1 MNKEMYET
9 IKKGIMGAAAMM
21 NNVNKVVPVNGER
34 ITIPLE
40 ARNLEVVYYKAKS
53 NNAPVMFSTHG
64 GGFLLGGSA
73 LDDNMLNTIRN
84 VLDVNIISIDYRKT
98 PDYRY
103 PCALEDTYDSIKY
116 FLQHDEEYS
125 FDGKKVIVYGSSAG
139 ANLAA
144 SACILAK
151 ERNEIQIGLQ
161 ILNYPYLDLAKN
173 PIEKEHTED
182 ELPMYDLFPEL
193 YADLEKLKDPHIS
206 PIYAMREQLICL
218 PEAIIT
224 VAENDSL
231 NSEGNIYIQMLK
243 EAGVKVTERV
253 AKRMPH
259 GYFETSYTY
268 QEEGAFIIE
277 SIKPLIEDGSLL
289 EEQKE
294 TLEFIRKA
302 YEEWKRKY

>member
-1 MNKEMYET
+1 MNKDMYET
-9 IKKGIMGAAAMM
+9 IKKEIMGAAAMM
-21 NNVNKVVPVNGER
+21 NNANKVVPVKGER
-34 ITIPLE
+34 VTIPLE
-40 ARNLEVVYYKAKS
+40 GRNLEGVYYKAKS
-53 NNAPVMFSTHG
+53 NNAPVLFSVHG
-64 GGFLLGGSA
+64 GGFLLGGCA
-73 LDDNMLNTIRN
+73 LDDNMLDTIRN
-84 VLDVNIISIDYRKT
+84 VLDVNIIAIGYRKT

-103 PCALEDTYDSIKY
+103 PCALEDIYDSIKY
-116 FLQHDEEYS
+116 FLQHDEDYS

-144 SACILAK
+144 SVCILAK

-173 PIEKEHTED
+173 PIEKGHPED

-193 YADLEKLKDPHIS
+193 YADLEQLKDTNVS
-206 PIYAMREQLICL
+206 LVYATREQLTSL
-218 PEAIIT
+218 PEAVIT
-224 VAENDSL
+224 VAESDSL
-231 NSEGNIYIQMLK
+231 MNEGNVYIKMLK
-243 EAGVKVTERV
+243 EAGVKVTDRV

-277 SIKPLIEDGSLL
+277 SIKPLIADGSLL
-289 EEQKE
+289 AEQEE

-302 YEEWKRKY
+302 YEEWKRNY